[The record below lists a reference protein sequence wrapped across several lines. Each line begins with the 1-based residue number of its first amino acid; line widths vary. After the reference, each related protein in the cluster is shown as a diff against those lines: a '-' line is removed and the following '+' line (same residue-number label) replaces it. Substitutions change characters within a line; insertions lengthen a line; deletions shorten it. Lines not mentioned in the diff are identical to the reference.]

1 VTPEPA
7 GGNCPEGGLKVEII
21 SGVDD
26 TTVKDTQYVCN
37 GEQGPQGIQGPA
49 GADGTNGTD
58 GTDGQGIDHVSRTIG
73 DGSPGTTD
81 TYTVWGDVGETINL
95 EEAP

>member
-37 GEQGPQGIQGPA
+37 GEQGPQGIQGIQGPA
-49 GADGTNGTD
+49 GNDGADGTN
-58 GTDGQGIDHVSRTIG
+58 GTDGQGIDHVS
-73 DGSPGTTD
+73 
-81 TYTVWGDVGETINL
+81 TYQELLEMAHLELQTHTLFGEM
-95 EEAP
+95 